1 VRYWISALRLI
12 LMRRDTIFYK
22 IFQQSPTLLFELL
35 PQPPE
40 RADEYIFDS
49 VEVKETSLRMDGV
62 FLPPDSSGMVYFAE
76 VQFQPDE
83 LLYERMLSEISIY
96 NYRHRDCF
104 FDWRAVAIYPSR
116 GLEQSK
122 REVVADMLASVRITP
137 IYLDELTGAEELPTS
152 LNLMVLT
159 TLDGNAA
166 VEKARLMIAQSFLL
180 PDGHVIIDLVST
192 IMVYKFSN
200 LSRDEVDAMLGI
212 ELQQTRVYQDAKAEG
227 LTEGE
232 SIGLELGKAEGKVE
246 GERALLLILLNYKL
260 GTVATQL
267 QERVNEL
274 PLEKVE
280 LLGKALLD
288 FTNVADLERFLDIH

>member
-1 VRYWISALRLI
+1 
-12 LMRRDTIFYK
+12 MRRDTIFYK

-35 PQPPE
+35 PQLPA

-49 VEVKETSLRMDGV
+49 VEVKETSFRLDGV
-62 FLPPDSSGMVYFAE
+62 FLPPDSLGIVYFAE

-96 NYRHRDCF
+96 IYRHRDCF
-104 FDWRAVAIYPSR
+104 FDWQAVAIYPSR
-116 GLEQSK
+116 SLEQSK
-122 REVVADMLASVRITP
+122 REVVADMLASGRITP
-137 IYLDELTGAEELPTS
+137 IYLDELTGEGELSVS
-152 LNLMVLT
+152 LELMVLT
-159 TLDGNAA
+159 TLEGDAA
-166 VEKARLMIAQSFLL
+166 VQKARRMIEQSFLL
-180 PDGHVIIDLVST
+180 LDGRGIMELVST
-192 IMVYKFSN
+192 IMVYKFNN

-227 LTEGE
+227 RTEGE

-246 GERALLLILLNYKL
+246 GERALVLILLNYKL

-288 FTNVADLERFLDIH
+288 FTNVADLERFLDIY